1 LIIESIGINEEINNW
16 KGGKKKNVHGRERKE
31 GKLKKKNLIELN
43 EEINIG
49 RDEKNMGE
57 RKRVNRDFKE
67 RKQKL
72 RKEGKRQRVSWNSVR
87 AEKLTWHALEKL

>member
-1 LIIESIGINEEINNW
+1 M
-16 KGGKKKNVHGRERKE
+16 HGTKRKE
-31 GKLKKKNLIELN
+31 GKLKKKLIELN

-49 RDEKNMGE
+49 RDEKNVRE

-72 RKEGKRQRVSWNSVR
+72 WKERDK
-87 AEKLTWHALEKL
+87 E